1 MPSYVL
7 LTKLPASLFQ
17 PGTDFRE
24 VARRVADGIKA
35 QFPTVKWVSSYAVLG
50 PYDLVDVFEAP
61 DNETASRVAL
71 LIRRESGAETATM
84 AAVPWDDF
92 LAQMGSG

>member
-17 PGTDFRE
+17 PGSSFRD
-24 VARRVADGIKA
+24 VAKRVADGIKA
-35 QFPTVKWVSSYAVLG
+35 EFPDVRWVSSYAVLG

-71 LIRRESGAETATM
+71 LIRRESGAETSTM
-84 AAVPWDDF
+84 AAVPWDEF
-92 LAQMGSG
+92 IGRLP

>member
-1 MPSYVL
+1 VPSYVL

-17 PGTDFRE
+17 RGGEFRE
-24 VARRVADGIKA
+24 AAKRVADRIKA
-35 QFPTVKWVSSYAVLG
+35 EFPGVKWVSSYAVLG

-71 LIRRESGAETATM
+71 VIRAESGAETSTM
-84 AAVPWDDF
+84 AAVPWDEF
-92 LAQMGSG
+92 LKQVGSG